1 MGRAAVPDYLDQNFK
16 DTAPGHRFGLYF
28 QGWEKGFQ
36 SISGESKKEVLD
48 HLSGLSQDTQALLNA
63 LRQRQSRLAQ
73 AQGAD
78 VLSLPAKATAPLT
91 TGLGNEH
98 PLENGFAFLN
108 PYGVPYLPGSG
119 VKGVLRRAAE
129 QLALFEADSQG
140 WDIVAVWWLFGFEP
154 TATYLTG
161 PTQNTPRPLRDEAQH
176 WRDSYPGQ
184 VDRQRLHAFVERYA
198 AHDERGTAEE
208 WLATLPQQA
217 KQREQVRNRGALCC
231 WDVFPQLERLRV
243 DILNPHHTQYYQNG
257 QTPHDAENPVP
268 VFFLT
273 LPSGSGFEF
282 HIHCQTARLPEGLR
296 TEWAP
301 LVQAALNLAFDWL
314 GFGAKTAVG
323 YGHMAVDQ
331 QRIAAQQAEEKAR
344 RQAKAA
350 EQQAAEHE
358 AELAKLSPVDRK
370 ITELSGQANSPKHRA
385 KLLSNALMQ
394 GDFADAAPE
403 AAQKIRT
410 IMQDDKMWRE
420 TTQKK
425 NPKKDEEHQA
435 TLKVQ
440 RFLV

>member
-1 MGRAAVPDYLDQNFK
+1 MGRAAVPNYLEQNFK

-28 QGWEKGFQ
+28 EGWDERFE
-36 SISGESKKEVLD
+36 SITEDGKKAVLD
-48 HLSGLSQDTQALLNA
+48 HLAGLSQDTQALLKA
-63 LRQRQSRLAQ
+63 LRQRQCQLAQ
-73 AQGAD
+73 TQGVE
-78 VLSLPAKATAPLT
+78 VLSVPAKATAPLT

-161 PTQNTPRPLRDEAQH
+161 PTQNTPQPLTDEAQR
-176 WRDSYPGQ
+176 WRDSYPGR
-184 VDRQRLHAFVERYA
+184 VNHQRLRAFVERYA
-198 AHDERGTAEE
+198 SIDERSDAEG
-208 WLATLPQQA
+208 WLATLPEQA
-217 KQREQVRNRGALCC
+217 KRREQIRNRGALCC

-257 QTPHDAENPVP
+257 QTPHDAENPIP

-273 LPSGSGFEF
+273 IPPGSGFEF

-301 LVQAALNLAFDWL
+301 LVQAALNLAFEWQ

-323 YGHMAVDQ
+323 YGHMAIDE

-344 RQAKAA
+344 QEAEAAAQREAQRQADLD
-350 EQQAAEHE
+350 Q
-358 AELAKLSPVDRK
+358 LSPVDRHIK
-370 ITELSGQANSPKHRA
+370 VLSDQANSPKHRA
-385 KLLSNALMQ
+385 KLLSQALTTGEFGESASEAAHKVRILMQ
-394 GDFADAAPE
+394 
-403 AAQKIRT
+403 R
-410 IMQDDKMWRE
+410 DKTWRE